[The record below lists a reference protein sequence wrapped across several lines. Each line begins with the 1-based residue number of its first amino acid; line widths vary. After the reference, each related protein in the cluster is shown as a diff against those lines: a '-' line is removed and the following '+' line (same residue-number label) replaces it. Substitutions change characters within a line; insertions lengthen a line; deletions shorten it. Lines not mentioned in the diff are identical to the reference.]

1 MSLFSKPNRIS
12 YFVIQTPKDKKF
24 DGIIL
29 LSSDKN
35 VHYGDISEFLAT
47 LEQFVPPTIK
57 VLWVGLSTVW
67 GAYPDEDKKLFLV
80 SGDSKNNE
88 SDTNIRNTGIY
99 IENILK
105 SMGYEAKQKDGFNND
120 IEK

>member
-1 MSLFSKPNRIS
+1 MSLFSKSNGIN

-24 DGIIL
+24 DGVIL

-35 VHYGDISEFLAT
+35 VNDNDVSEFVT
-47 LEQFVPPTIK
+47 ILEQFVPPTIK

-105 SMGYEAKQKDGFNND
+105 SMGYEAKQKDGFNHD
-120 IEK
+120 IKK

>member
-1 MSLFSKPNRIS
+1 MNLFSKSNGIN

-24 DGIIL
+24 DGVIL

-35 VHYGDISEFLAT
+35 VNDDDVSEFLT
-47 LEQFVPPTIK
+47 VLEQYVPSTIR
-57 VLWVGLSTVW
+57 VLWIGLSTVW
-67 GAYPDEDKKLFLV
+67 GAYPDEDKKLFLI

-120 IEK
+120 VKK